1 MPDTATNEYLVSI
14 IKWFSYFI
22 LEICSVAKSTAI
34 KTCRIYQNS
43 DNFSSKKR
51 PGRPSKL
58 DGRDIRHLVLKIKE
72 DPTTTSMDLSRQV
85 SEIKGNQVSSS
96 CIRRNLLRI
105 GLRSYAARKTAFLT
119 DTGRKKRLVWCKK
132 YQNRSIEFWRNV
144 LFTDETIIELNPHS
158 IINRVRRFSI
168 ENPYQMKYIS
178 PKIKH
183 PLKIMFWA
191 GISGQSKTNIIAC
204 NGIMNSERYIS
215 DVLDK
220 EVTPLIREKP
230 NLIFQQDNAPCHTS
244 KKVKQYFLTKRY
256 SKIDWPPNSPDL
268 NIIENVWRFFKNPIE

>member
-1 MPDTATNEYLVSI
+1 
-14 IKWFSYFI
+14 
-22 LEICSVAKSTAI
+22 
-34 KTCRIYQNS
+34 
-43 DNFSSKKR
+43 
-51 PGRPSKL
+51 
-58 DGRDIRHLVLKIKE
+58 
-72 DPTTTSMDLSRQV
+72 MDLSRQV

-119 DTGRKKRLVWCKK
+119 DAGRKKRLVWCKK

-144 LFTDETIIELNPHS
+144 LFTDETLIELNPHS

-268 NIIENVWRFFKNPIE
+268 NIIENVWRILKIQLNRTQIRNRIQLIQAVEKIWEDKILEELIEGLVQSINVRIQKCIKNKGDPSGY